1 MTATPGPHAEAR
13 TPDES
18 AVPDTGAP
26 GTVILLNGA
35 SSSGKSSIAAELL
48 PLLDETYFHFPVD
61 AFHALR
67 VRRDIADEDLQGEID
82 RTVKGFHRAVAGMA
96 AAGNNLV
103 VDIPMSQR
111 WRLLDC
117 VELLDPRRV
126 LLVHVYCPL
135 PELLRR
141 EAARGDRTPGLAAA
155 QFPRVHAHGVHD
167 VACDTSRATPRACA
181 ELIRERLY
189 APRRPTAF
197 ERLARELPGARRGRR
212 SPR

>member
-1 MTATPGPHAEAR
+1 MTTEGEAEIAAG
-13 TPDES
+13 E
-18 AVPDTGAP
+18 AEIP
-26 GTVILLNGA
+26 GTGGPGMVILLNGT

-48 PLLDETYFHFPVD
+48 PILDDTYFHFPVD

-67 VRRDIADEDLQGEID
+67 VDRDIADEDLQAEID

-103 VDIPMSQR
+103 VDVPMSRR

-117 VELLDPRRV
+117 VNLLDPCRV
-126 LLVHVYCPL
+126 VLVKVYCPL

-141 EAARGDRTPGLAAA
+141 EAARADRTPGLAAA
-155 QFPRVHAHGVHD
+155 QYPRVHAHGIHD
-167 VACDTSRATPRACA
+167 VECDTARASPRACA
-181 ELIRERLY
+181 ERVKAYLA

-197 ERLARELPGARRGRR
+197 EQLGGGLGQRG
-212 SPR
+212 